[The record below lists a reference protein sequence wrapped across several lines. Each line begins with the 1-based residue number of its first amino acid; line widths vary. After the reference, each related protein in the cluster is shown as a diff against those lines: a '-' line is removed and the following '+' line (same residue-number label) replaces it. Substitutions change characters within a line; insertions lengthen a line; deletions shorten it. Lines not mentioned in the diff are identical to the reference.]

1 MNTKKYLFMLI
12 ILSLAILVAGCAP
25 AMQAAGRDLPVVNS
39 QAKGKIK
46 PVQAGQENA
55 PAAVT
60 PSVVAPVN
68 AVPAG
73 TESFSDATPEGT
85 AVLFYRE
92 YIERSNLGLPTLG
105 SPDFQARI
113 YLSQAYLRQI
123 DEIRAGFEGGGYDP
137 ILKAQ
142 MLPPGE
148 VQVKESWVDGD
159 QAEVVL
165 QWIDPAIQGEWTRSV
180 SLERID
186 GAWMIVPD
194 RVGDGGLS
202 PEATLE
208 AFYAWYLD
216 YIGGGMNFRNPLVD
230 KAYQNAPYLHPVL
243 VHKIDQ
249 LLSESINYDP
259 FLCAQDIPQKV
270 EALATFYNQGRPV
283 VLMDGGFPGH
293 TLTADLVR
301 VDFNQWAIRDIT
313 CGITPEGAAKG
324 FYTWALGY
332 MTQDGELHN
341 PWVDRAYQ
349 DSIFLSQAFIQGLD
363 QVLDSGEGLP
373 YDPVLLAQDLPQAF
387 NTQPC
392 PEPNC
397 ALVNLQYGESI
408 IRQLRI
414 EMDGETFPPRIAA
427 IRHADGP
434 QSPPPAA
441 EVEGINHWVPLVD
454 EMYGFSLRYPAGW
467 RPKGMTVTDLHTPQ
481 EYALMRTLR
490 FELIGQNISPFYLD
504 VLVGD
509 QEMAALYY
517 PGIEQGEAVEIN
529 GNSATRY
536 LDDAGNITYL
546 FQHPTR
552 EDTWLAGVYL
562 GDDSQAN
569 GEADIFKAML
579 STLTFIQ

>member
-1 MNTKKYLFMLI
+1 MNTQKYLFIFCVMT
-12 ILSLAILVAGCAP
+12 LAILVAGCAP

-39 QAKGKIK
+39 QADGQIES
-46 PVQAGQENA
+46 VQTGQANA
-55 PAAVT
+55 PAALA
-60 PSVVAPVN
+60 PSDSAPGD

-73 TESFSDATPEGT
+73 TETFSDATPEGT

-92 YIERSNLGLPTLG
+92 YIQRSNLGLPTLG
-105 SPDFQARI
+105 SPDFQAQK

-123 DEIRAGFEGGGYDP
+123 DEIRAGFEGGGFDP
-137 ILKAQ
+137 VLKAQ

-148 VQVKESWVDGD
+148 VQVKESVVAGNR
-159 QAEVVL
+159 AEVVL

-180 SLERID
+180 SLEQIA
-186 GAWMIVPD
+186 GAWLIVPD
-194 RVGDGGLS
+194 RVEDGGLS

-216 YIGGGMNFRNPLVD
+216 YIGGGMDFRNPLVD
-230 KAYQNAPYLHPVL
+230 KAYQNAPYLHPAL
-243 VHKIDQ
+243 INKIDQ
-249 LLSESINYDP
+249 LLSVSINYDP

-283 VLMDGGFPGH
+283 VLVDGGFPGH

-313 CGITPEGAAKG
+313 CGITPDGAAKG

-349 DSIFLSQAFIQGLD
+349 DSLFLSQAFIQELD
-363 QVLDSGEGLP
+363 QVLDSEEGLP
-373 YDPVLLAQDLPQAF
+373 FDPVLLAQDLPQAF

-397 ALVNLQYGESI
+397 ALVNLQHGEAN
-408 IRQLRI
+408 IRQLRVA
-414 EMDGETFPPRIAA
+414 MDGETFPPRIAS
-427 IRHADGP
+427 IRHAEGP
-434 QSPPPAA
+434 QSPQPDG
-441 EVEGINHWVPLVD
+441 EVEGIDRWVPLVD
-454 EMYGFSLRYPAGW
+454 EVYGFSLRYPAEW

-481 EYALMRTLR
+481 EYAVMRTLR
-490 FELIGQNISPFYLD
+490 FERLGQNISPFYLD

-517 PGIEQGEAVEIN
+517 PGIEQGEEFEIN
-529 GNSATRY
+529 GNSARRY
-536 LDDAGNITYL
+536 LDGVGNTTYL
-546 FQHPTR
+546 FQHPFR
-552 EDTWLAGVYL
+552 EEVWLAGVYL
-562 GDDSQAN
+562 GDDGQ
-569 GEADIFKAML
+569 GGVEADIFQAML